1 MKNVLENNSYTIIF
15 VMGLILAEIAI
26 VANL

>member
-1 MKNVLENNSYTIIF
+1 MKTVIENNSYTIIF

-26 VANL
+26 VANI

>member
-1 MKNVLENNSYTIIF
+1 MKNVVENHSYTILF
-15 VMGLILAEIAI
+15 VVVSILAEIVF